1 MDQAAEVVEMVVE
14 QRKWEE
20 QGSVRKYAVCLK
32 REYWYPVSGGE
43 YYHYIK
49 FRITLP

>member
-1 MDQAAEVVEMVVE
+1 VVEMVVG
-14 QRKWEE
+14 QQKWEV
-20 QGSVRKYAVCLK
+20 QGSVRMYAVCLN

-43 YYHYIK
+43 YYYHVK